1 MKKVALIT
9 GSSRG
14 LGKAMV
20 EAFAEQNYRVVVHYN
35 KSKQNAEAI
44 VNSLELKGLE
54 AIAIQSPLSDPQGIQ
69 KAVNKIIERYGRID
83 VLVNNAGI
91 KEDASIHDMS
101 LETFTKVMNINVT
114 GAWIITKYVA
124 KVMKEQ
130 GSGRII
136 NISSGVG
143 TYGREN
149 QTNYAG
155 SKGALNAITK
165 SLSKELG
172 PYNIT
177 VNAIAPGLIETDM
190 TADVDSKQKETYRK
204 QIPLQRLGKPKD
216 IANAA
221 LFLASEAAEFISGQ
235 IIHVNGGLR

>member
-35 KSKQNAEAI
+35 KSKANAHAI
-44 VNSLELKGLE
+44 INSLEQKGLE
-54 AIAIQSPLSDPQGIQ
+54 AMAIYAPLDNAQDIQ
-69 KAVNKIIERYGRID
+69 KAISNIIERFGRID
-83 VLVNNAGI
+83 VLVNNAGV
-91 KEDASIHDMS
+91 KEDASIFDMS
-101 LETFTKVMNINVT
+101 LETFTQVMNINVI
-114 GAWIITKYVA
+114 GAWIMTKHVA
-124 KVMKEQ
+124 EVMKKQ

-143 TYGREN
+143 TYGREF

-190 TADVDSKQKETYRK
+190 TADVDPEHKEAYRK

-221 LFLASEAAEFISGQ
+221 LFLAGDGADFISGQ